1 MGFFALAALGL
12 SLGSTV
18 NSVREGQKAAKS
30 QRKANEVSR
39 KIEDRQRQRERMQSL
54 REAQI
59 LRAQGTQMA
68 ANTGAL
74 DSSGYAGQQAGI
86 TAATA
91 GNIAFS
97 QQVSTGAQVI
107 GQYTQR
113 AAASQNRAGNWSAL
127 AALSLQ
133 AASMSSFG
141 APTAAPKANAPVG
154 PVQ

>member
-1 MGFFALAALGL
+1 MAFFALAALGL
-12 SLGSTV
+12 ALGGTV
-18 NSVREGQKAAKS
+18 QSVREGRKSAKA

-39 KIEDRQRQRERMQSL
+39 KVEDRQRQRERMQAL

-68 ANTGAL
+68 VNTGTV
-74 DSSGYAGQQAGI
+74 DSSGFAGQQAGI

-97 QQVSTGAQVI
+97 QQVSTGAEVI

-113 AAASQNRAGNWSAL
+113 AADANNRAGNWQAL
-127 AALSLQ
+127 ASLSLQ
-133 AASMSSFG
+133 AASFAMPTP
-141 APTAAPKANAPVG
+141 APRANAPVG

>member
-1 MGFFALAALGL
+1 MFAVLAIALGI
-12 SLGSTV
+12 SAAGTAA
-18 NSVREGQKAAKS
+18 SVKEQRKSAKA

-39 KIEDRQRQRERMQSL
+39 KVEDRQRQRERMQAL

-68 ANTGAL
+68 VNTGTV

-86 TAATA
+86 TAGTA

-97 QQVSTGAQVI
+97 QQVSTGAEVI
-107 GQYTQR
+107 GRYTQQ
-113 AAASQNRAGNWSAL
+113 AADAQNRAGNWQAL
-127 AALSLQ
+127 ASLSMQ
-133 AASMSSFG
+133 AASFAMP
-141 APTAAPKANAPVG
+141 APAPRANAPVG

>member
-1 MGFFALAALGL
+1 MFFAALALGL
-12 SLGSTV
+12 FSASTV
-18 NSVREGQKAAKS
+18 ASVRQQSKSAKA

-68 ANTGAL
+68 VNTGTV
-74 DSSGYAGQQAGI
+74 DSSGFAGQQAGI

-97 QQVSTGAQVI
+97 QQVSTGAEVLGMY
-107 GQYTQR
+107 GQQ
-113 AAASQNRAGNWSAL
+113 AADAQNKSSNWAAL
-127 AALSLQ
+127 ASLSLQ
-133 AASMSSFG
+133 AASFTS
-141 APTAAPKANAPVG
+141 TTTKAPKANTPVG

>member
-1 MGFFALAALGL
+1 MAFWFAVAAVA
-12 SLGSTV
+12 SLVGTGASIV
-18 NSVREGQKAAKS
+18 QGRKSAKS

-39 KIEDRQRQRERMQSL
+39 KIEDRQRQRDRMQSL

-68 ANTGAL
+68 VNTGTV
-74 DSSGYAGQQAGI
+74 DSSGYLGQQSGI

-97 QQVSTGAQVI
+97 QQVSTGAEVI

-113 AAASQNRAGNWSAL
+113 AADQQNRAGNWAAL
-127 AALSLQ
+127 ASLSMQ
-133 AASMSSFG
+133 TASM
-141 APTAAPKANAPVG
+141 APTKAAPKANTPVG
-154 PVQ
+154 PIQ